1 MKKFMK
7 LSVLIGC
14 FLMVAVTAVSAQDAV
29 RNNTSCDFEVK
40 VAYGTVAG
48 CGVAGFATMV
58 VPAGTQMNF
67 GVGVEILYAKGRPT
81 ATLGTASCAFYIA
94 QGLCAP
100 YPLSDTITNL
110 GCCGGYTATLIPGFG
125 IYLN

>member
-1 MKKFMK
+1 MKKLMK

-14 FLMVAVTAVSAQDAV
+14 FLMVAATTVSAQDFV
-29 RNNTSCDFEVK
+29 RNATNCDFEVK

-48 CGVAGFATMV
+48 CGVSGFATMV
-58 VPAGTQMNF
+58 VPAGTQVSF

-81 ATLGTASCAFYIA
+81 TTLGTASCAFYIA

-100 YPLSDTITNL
+100 YPISDTITDPS
-110 GCCGGYTATLIPGFG
+110 CCGGYTATLIPGFG
-125 IYLN
+125 IYIN